1 MDEITYSMDTLSALG
16 VKFPTNANGVY
27 PGDPKL
33 DPVMEELNRRK
44 ALVIIHPNRA
54 RQAPKDV
61 ITGKVAALFEYPADT
76 TRALLN
82 MIAHNIMVRF
92 PDIRF
97 VIPHTGSFLPFMY
110 QRMKGVSKIL
120 ARNGL
125 MDETNVDDNIRS
137 LYFDIAGDP
146 EPNQLDMLLSI
157 TNDDHI
163 VYGSDFPHSPAKII
177 EMKKR
182 DLEHSKKWESILPKI
197 YGENGARLLTDI
209 GAAVPLS

>member
-1 MDEITYSMDTLSALG
+1 
-16 VKFPTNANGVY
+16 
-27 PGDPKL
+27 
-33 DPVMEELNRRK
+33 
-44 ALVIIHPNRA
+44 
-54 RQAPKDV
+54 
-61 ITGKVAALFEYPADT
+61 
-76 TRALLN
+76 

-120 ARNGL
+120 AMNGL